1 MREVDATAAC
11 GASRKSSETI
21 EASSDVQNLNDDIM
35 DRSGSTVKLAVVVQI
50 VNG

>member
-11 GASRKSSETI
+11 GASRKSSRTI
-21 EASSDVQNLNDDIM
+21 EANSDVQNLNDDIM
-35 DRSGSTVKLAVVVQI
+35 DRSASTVKFVSVVHI